1 RQPGRLLHDRPD
13 GPGDQL
19 HHPARHSAGTGRGA
33 HPAAGQRGVLGR
45 GDRPRRV
52 PVADDL
58 RPVRTRCAGADPRVP
73 LPRGTGHRL
82 LDLPRPPGEEGVG
95 RPRRPAGQGR
105 GRRPRRWGHH
115 QRRHRPGRSVRST
128 WHAAAHGPRSART
141 HRRSRSPRRHDHR
154 AHRHRAVDLRTRGQ
168 CGVVAEPGD
177 HAPVGRGFR
186 SHPSV
191 GRGRPPAGR
200 EHAPAGREG
209 ARGQRIASRQ
219 ALTSA
224 FHTTSATD
232 VIELAGRTKRAGPQR
247 PGTAEAHRREGDS
260 VGARRWTERT
270 MEIGQH
276 AIAVVL
282 TVIACIRAVTN
293 GAPLIAAIAVSVLFL
308 SWYAIGAVRA
318 ARTGALVL
326 AKWWLIVLAAAWL
339 CTLRDSA
346 EFIWIAFLLWLLARH
361 LISLRIAIVF
371 TALTY
376 SATVVAP
383 LPHYWQV
390 LAPSIIGSLIG
401 AVFALG
407 LSRGYIELLREGR
420 RREELL
426 RSLELANQSLLDLQ
440 DELALTQRHAG
451 EIQER
456 TRVSRDIHDT
466 IAQSISSIRLIAHAE
481 AERTTDGHAGQVLEQ
496 VEDLAAQGSRDVRR
510 IIAALAPTELEDGAL
525 SAAIRRL
532 LT

>member
-1 RQPGRLLHDRPD
+1 
-13 GPGDQL
+13 
-19 HHPARHSAGTGRGA
+19 
-33 HPAAGQRGVLGR
+33 
-45 GDRPRRV
+45 
-52 PVADDL
+52 
-58 RPVRTRCAGADPRVP
+58 
-73 LPRGTGHRL
+73 
-82 LDLPRPPGEEGVG
+82 
-95 RPRRPAGQGR
+95 
-105 GRRPRRWGHH
+105 
-115 QRRHRPGRSVRST
+115 
-128 WHAAAHGPRSART
+128 
-141 HRRSRSPRRHDHR
+141 
-154 AHRHRAVDLRTRGQ
+154 
-168 CGVVAEPGD
+168 
-177 HAPVGRGFR
+177 
-186 SHPSV
+186 
-191 GRGRPPAGR
+191 
-200 EHAPAGREG
+200 
-209 ARGQRIASRQ
+209 
-219 ALTSA
+219 
-224 FHTTSATD
+224 
-232 VIELAGRTKRAGPQR
+232 
-247 PGTAEAHRREGDS
+247 
-260 VGARRWTERT
+260 

-293 GAPLIAAIAVSVLFL
+293 GAPLIAAIAVSVVFL
-308 SWYAIGAVRA
+308 SWYTLGAVRA

-339 CTLRDSA
+339 CTLLVSA
-346 EFIWIAFLLWLLARH
+346 EFIWVAFLLWLLAGH
-361 LISLRIAIVF
+361 LFSLRIAIVF

-376 SATVVAP
+376 IATVVAP
-383 LPHYWQV
+383 LAHYGQV

-426 RSLELANQSLLDLQ
+426 RSLELAHQNLLDLQ

-481 AERTTDGHAGQVLEQ
+481 AERTTDDHAGQVLEQ

-510 IIAALAPTELEDGAL
+510 IIAALAPAELEDGAL

-532 LT
+532 LTRLEEDTSIVGRLDLDDALPTLSAEVEVALLRTAQSALANVRQHSRASRVMISLMDVDGAIRMDIVDDGVGMDDPENRRRNPESGFGLDFIGSRMSELGGELVIESTPGSGFAISATLPGQSQLRTRGGGLGTSAQGTVADSAGRLGEGGIGTVGGSEHSDTDPGESP

>member
-1 RQPGRLLHDRPD
+1 CCRCWSSASSDSSSESESSSTRSSCAPSSCLRSSDSRAMRCGGR
-13 GPGDQL
+13 
-19 HHPARHSAGTGRGA
+19 TGRSHTGRA
-33 HPAAGQRGVLGR
+33 RIPNPLASRRKKAASRER
-45 GDRPRRV
+45 ACTCWPRR
-52 PVADDL
+52 A
-58 RPVRTRCAGADPRVP
+58 
-73 LPRGTGHRL
+73 
-82 LDLPRPPGEEGVG
+82 
-95 RPRRPAGQGR
+95 RR
-105 GRRPRRWGHH
+105 
-115 QRRHRPGRSVRST
+115 
-128 WHAAAHGPRSART
+128 
-141 HRRSRSPRRHDHR
+141 
-154 AHRHRAVDLRTRGQ
+154 
-168 CGVVAEPGD
+168 
-177 HAPVGRGFR
+177 
-186 SHPSV
+186 
-191 GRGRPPAGR
+191 
-200 EHAPAGREG
+200 
-209 ARGQRIASRQ
+209 QRIASRQ
-219 ALTSA
+219 ALSRRLSRWTDPSVGRPA
-224 FHTTSATD
+224 GGPARGRAGPPAHRRPHFTPATD
-232 VIELAGRTKRAGPQR
+232 VSELAGRITRAGLQR

-308 SWYAIGAVRA
+308 SWYTLGAVRA

-339 CTLRDSA
+339 CTLFVSA
-346 EFIWIAFLLWLLARH
+346 EFIWIAFLLWLLAGH
-361 LISLRIAIVF
+361 LFSLRIAIVF

-376 SATVVAP
+376 IATVVAP
-383 LPHYWQV
+383 LAHDGQG

-426 RSLELANQSLLDLQ
+426 RSLELAHQNLLDLQ

-466 IAQSISSIRLIAHAE
+466 I
-481 AERTTDGHAGQVLEQ
+481 
-496 VEDLAAQGSRDVRR
+496 
-510 IIAALAPTELEDGAL
+510 
-525 SAAIRRL
+525 
-532 LT
+532 